1 MDAQSNQAAGQ
12 SSNVGQEDYVDKGL
26 DTLERKF
33 GGGKVNPETSRGMN
47 EKITDGARGF
57 FEKATGYASVLVMLA
72 RMIADRRVLGL

>member
-1 MDAQSNQAAGQ
+1 
-12 SSNVGQEDYVDKGL
+12 
-26 DTLERKF
+26 
-33 GGGKVNPETSRGMN
+33 MN